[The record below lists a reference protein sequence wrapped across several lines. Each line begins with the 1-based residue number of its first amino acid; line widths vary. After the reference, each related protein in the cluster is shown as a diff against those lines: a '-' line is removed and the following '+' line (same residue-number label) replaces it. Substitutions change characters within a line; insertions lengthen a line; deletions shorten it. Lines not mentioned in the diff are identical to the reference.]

1 MPFQFFQ
8 KPKVMERTMKTT
20 IYQLLEAGKIIFRYW
35 CKDESR
41 YYYISKRD
49 ADRLIATKEFKLV
62 VVK

>member
-1 MPFQFFQ
+1 
-8 KPKVMERTMKTT
+8 MKTT